1 MKVLLKVFLLKLA
14 SMKFIN
20 IVVHSTQNMNF
31 RVHLQYELTLLGLDE
46 FINKKLRLNE
56 NEKLQMEIQVYL
68 DNQLDIEEL
77 IEDSE
82 LKNMKEKEL
91 ENLTEEFLVE
101 KDKFNDALNKITEL
115 QKQNEILMKELTLS
129 KQLEIKKINDER
141 EINENSLI
149 PNPTLPL
156 SLLLNKISN
165 PLNGAPSQI
174 PLPPPLPP
182 SIPVLQGM
190 LNLLNAPIPSM
201 NIKHSIET
209 KNDLPNFN
217 WTPLKPQQIEGT
229 LFCELNDDENLLKI
243 IDFVQFEELFKIG
256 TTKKMNINININST
270 LLEKE
275 QERNIGISL
284 SRKRILFHLYFLI
297 C

>member
-1 MKVLLKVFLLKLA
+1 
-14 SMKFIN
+14 MKFIN

-149 PNPTLPL
+149 PNPYLPGQFYTLDQQCMYANGPL
-156 SLLLNKISN
+156 STYKYCVVFSSN
-165 PLNGAPSQI
+165 SLYI
-174 PLPPPLPP
+174 F
-182 SIPVLQGM
+182 
-190 LNLLNAPIPSM
+190 
-201 NIKHSIET
+201 
-209 KNDLPNFN
+209 NFYQ
-217 WTPLKPQQIEGT
+217 K
-229 LFCELNDDENLLKI
+229 F
-243 IDFVQFEELFKIG
+243 
-256 TTKKMNINININST
+256 
-270 LLEKE
+270 
-275 QERNIGISL
+275 
-284 SRKRILFHLYFLI
+284 Y
-297 C
+297 